1 MWQFLINMSIAR
13 RLMIA
18 AAITA
23 LIPGIVISVL
33 GGSYIGTLQTINN
46 TVKSSND
53 AVKLVTDMQADL
65 LRMNS
70 LLEVLNTDPGSAVS
84 NVQNSREITQLATN
98 FGTSSASYQKNY
110 QITTSANMKS
120 IRDTLQGNTLGTQ
133 ASISQHS
140 MIYVVNLQW
149 QIYQSAQN
157 QVLHDVQDQASANT
171 LADDVAQ
178 ANLEYL
184 PLKGNLDNLVS
195 LTESISQVVSQINTF
210 KINPTLFWTIVAFL
224 VSTLVV
230 FALSYLINLTITRPL
245 RRLVQLTERIA
256 QGETDA
262 RAFVTGHDETYMVA
276 TSMNTML
283 DSIARLMQNVQHQH
297 NMLETRVNEFIVE
310 VKGFGSGDLRTRAE
324 VTADELGFLAHSL
337 NYALEKLSGL
347 IAHVKTASNEV
358 ENITRTTQAS
368 VSQLVPGNVEQMQSI
383 TTAAEAIENL
393 DNATK
398 TIMDEVRTL
407 TALAQKTRRFGQA
420 LSENDERKRAEE
432 PGSFR
437 TILELIEQ
445 QAGLIESIEANLS
458 QQILL
463 CRRALQSVQRV
474 VEGSRQRKTCIDEA
488 NDQVSKLAR
497 AVGDLQSSVSV
508 FKIQEDH
515 AVSQKLS

>member
-1 MWQFLINMSIAR
+1 
-13 RLMIA
+13 
-18 AAITA
+18 
-23 LIPGIVISVL
+23 
-33 GGSYIGTLQTINN
+33 
-46 TVKSSND
+46 
-53 AVKLVTDMQADL
+53 
-65 LRMNS
+65 
-70 LLEVLNTDPGSAVS
+70 
-84 NVQNSREITQLATN
+84 
-98 FGTSSASYQKNY
+98 
-110 QITTSANMKS
+110 
-120 IRDTLQGNTLGTQ
+120 
-133 ASISQHS
+133 
-140 MIYVVNLQW
+140 
-149 QIYQSAQN
+149 
-157 QVLHDVQDQASANT
+157 
-171 LADDVAQ
+171 
-178 ANLEYL
+178 
-184 PLKGNLDNLVS
+184 
-195 LTESISQVVSQINTF
+195 
-210 KINPTLFWTIVAFL
+210 
-224 VSTLVV
+224 
-230 FALSYLINLTITRPL
+230 
-245 RRLVQLTERIA
+245 
-256 QGETDA
+256 
-262 RAFVTGHDETYMVA
+262 
-276 TSMNTML
+276 
-283 DSIARLMQNVQHQH
+283 
-297 NMLETRVNEFIVE
+297 
-310 VKGFGSGDLRTRAE
+310 
-324 VTADELGFLAHSL
+324 L